1 MIRFPAVFADGTWQQ
16 VTRAADVTMAQAGSA
31 QREPSMEEILAS
43 IRRIIEDSDT
53 GRKPGDE
60 AEAGRPEVEAANSAA
75 SVYEPARRDS
85 TPVRG
90 EGAVIEVDAFRA
102 ELRAPNPPEPRRPV
116 TLAEVQ
122 AQIAADAR
130 KRAGETMPAAEPEA
144 APAIEPASP
153 SPQMAE
159 ARSELG
165 RPEPSMVQAASEAPT
180 VQAASASLPSQSGG
194 PVWERREGIETATQP
209 ESSSIDESGSA
220 SEVFPGRNIVGDSDA
235 PAATES
241 NVARPAI
248 ISEQASR
255 QVAAAFGE
263 LSEAFAARSKKTFDE
278 MAEEMM
284 RPMLQDWLDNNL
296 PTLVERLV
304 REEIERVARGA
315 S

>member
-1 MIRFPAVFADGTWQQ
+1 
-16 VTRAADVTMAQAGSA
+16 MAQAGSA

-53 GRKPGDE
+53 GRKPG
-60 AEAGRPEVEAANSAA
+60 EVEAGPVPRETAGGEGSA
-75 SVYEPARRDS
+75 SEPAR
-85 TPVRG
+85 PEAAPARG

-102 ELRAPNPPEPRRPV
+102 ELRAPAAPASEPRKPV

-130 KRAGETMPAAEPEA
+130 KRAGEGTPAAEIAAPAAEPARENPPAAVATGELEWTAPAPSASPIPAESEEQAMAA
-144 APAIEPASP
+144 APSDDTAPAGRVLPAS
-153 SPQMAE
+153 A
-159 ARSELG
+159 
-165 RPEPSMVQAASEAPT
+165 PEDAAKA
-180 VQAASASLPSQSGG
+180 V
-194 PVWERREGIETATQP
+194 
-209 ESSSIDESGSA
+209 
-220 SEVFPGRNIVGDSDA
+220 
-235 PAATES
+235 PAAVES
-241 NVARPAI
+241 AVARPTI
-248 ISEQASR
+248 ISEHASR

-315 S
+315 Q

>member
-1 MIRFPAVFADGTWQQ
+1 
-16 VTRAADVTMAQAGSA
+16 MAQAGSA

-60 AEAGRPEVEAANSAA
+60 TARAELDAANSAA
-75 SVYEPARRDS
+75 SVYEPAGRDAA
-85 TPVRG
+85 PVQG

-102 ELRAPNPPEPRRPV
+102 ELRAPNPAPEPRKPV

-144 APAIEPASP
+144 APAIEPAREN
-153 SPQMAE
+153 PQPAE
-159 ARSELG
+159 APAQPHWRE
-165 RPEPSMVQAASEAPT
+165 
-180 VQAASASLPSQSGG
+180 ASAAPEASMALTTADIGTSG
-194 PVWERREGIETATQP
+194 WERREDIAASAQP
-209 ESSSIDESGSA
+209 EASSSDRPTSA
-220 SEVFPGRNIVGDSDA
+220 TEPSAGPDLVGENP

-248 ISEQASR
+248 ISEHAGR

-315 S
+315 Q

>member
-1 MIRFPAVFADGTWQQ
+1 
-16 VTRAADVTMAQAGSA
+16 MAQAGSA

-85 TPVRG
+85 APVRG

-102 ELRAPNPPEPRRPV
+102 ELRAPNPTPEPRKPV

-130 KRAGETMPAAEPEA
+130 KRAGETMPAAQPEA
-144 APAIEPASP
+144 APAIEPARER
-153 SPQMAE
+153 PQTAE
-159 ARSELG
+159 ARSEPG
-165 RPEPSMVQAASEAPT
+165 RPEASTVQAASEAPT
-180 VQAASASLPSQSGG
+180 GQATSAASVPSQSGG

-304 REEIERVARGA
+304 REEIERVARGGA

>member
-1 MIRFPAVFADGTWQQ
+1 
-16 VTRAADVTMAQAGSA
+16 MAQAGSA

-60 AEAGRPEVEAANSAA
+60 VAHAEPDAADSAA
-75 SVYEPARRDS
+75 SVYEPARRDAV
-85 TPVRG
+85 PVHG

-102 ELRAPNPPEPRRPV
+102 ELRAPNPVPEPRKPV

-130 KRAGETMPAAEPEA
+130 RRAGETVPAAQ
-144 APAIEPASP
+144 PAIEPP
-153 SPQMAE
+153 GESPQTVE
-159 ARSELG
+159 ARSEPG
-165 RPEPSMVQAASEAPT
+165 RPVAPTVQAASEAPAIHAA
-180 VQAASASLPSQSGG
+180 AASMPSQSGG
-194 PVWERREGIETATQP
+194 WERREGIETATQP
-209 ESSSIDESGSA
+209 ESSSIDESDSA
-220 SEVFPGRNIVGDSDA
+220 SGDFPSRNVVGENP
-235 PAATES
+235 PAAAES

-248 ISEQASR
+248 ISEHASR

>member
-1 MIRFPAVFADGTWQQ
+1 MIRFDRSAAGTWQL

-53 GRKPGDE
+53 GRKPHEE
-60 AEAGRPEVEAANSAA
+60 AEAGRTEHEASSGGSA
-75 SVYEPARRDS
+75 YEPAQRDVA
-85 TPVRG
+85 PARG

-102 ELRAPNPPEPRRPV
+102 ELRAPASAPEPRKPV

-130 KRAGETMPAAEPEA
+130 KRAGESMPAAEPVRKSPPEPDAVARREWASPAPSASPVVAEAEGDAKAA
-144 APAIEPASP
+144 APSDEVEAEQVSSAVAEEPGKAV
-153 SPQMAE
+153 AAAAGNGV
-159 ARSELG
+159 ARS
-165 RPEPSMVQAASEAPT
+165 
-180 VQAASASLPSQSGG
+180 
-194 PVWERREGIETATQP
+194 
-209 ESSSIDESGSA
+209 
-220 SEVFPGRNIVGDSDA
+220 
-235 PAATES
+235 
-241 NVARPAI
+241 AI

-263 LSEAFAARSKKTFDE
+263 LSEAFSARSKKTFDE

>member
-1 MIRFPAVFADGTWQQ
+1 
-16 VTRAADVTMAQAGSA
+16 MAQAGSA

-53 GRKPGDE
+53 GRKAGSE
-60 AEAGRPEVEAANSAA
+60 VEQGRPEAATAAGSASDYA
-75 SVYEPARRDS
+75 PARFDNEAS
-85 TPVRG
+85 RG

-102 ELRAPNPPEPRRPV
+102 ELRAPAAAAATPEPRKPV

-130 KRAGETMPAAEPEA
+130 KRAGGNIPAADLEASPVAETAPAVESVGESPQAAGTPAKPDWRDASMAQAAPDVPTLEA
-144 APAIEPASP
+144 APAPSSASDVDVAGWEPREDVAPVGQSDPIQEPASTAEV
-153 SPQMAE
+153 SPAHTPGE
-159 ARSELG
+159 S
-165 RPEPSMVQAASEAPT
+165 VAPA
-180 VQAASASLPSQSGG
+180 VA
-194 PVWERREGIETATQP
+194 
-209 ESSSIDESGSA
+209 ESGVS
-220 SEVFPGRNIVGDSDA
+220 
-235 PAATES
+235 
-241 NVARPAI
+241 RPAI

-296 PTLVERLV
+296 PTLVEKLV
-304 REEIERVARGA
+304 REEIERVARGV
-315 S
+315 

>member
-1 MIRFPAVFADGTWQQ
+1 
-16 VTRAADVTMAQAGSA
+16 MAQAGSA

-85 TPVRG
+85 APVRG

-102 ELRAPNPPEPRRPV
+102 ELRAPNPTPEPRKPV

-130 KRAGETMPAAEPEA
+130 KRAGETMPAAQPEA
-144 APAIEPASP
+144 APAIEPARER
-153 SPQMAE
+153 PQAAE
-159 ARSELG
+159 ALSEPG
-165 RPEPSMVQAASEAPT
+165 RPTPSTVQAASEAPS
-180 VQAASASLPSQSGG
+180 VQATSAASVPSQSDG
-194 PVWERREGIETATQP
+194 PVWERREGIETAKQP
-209 ESSSIDESGSA
+209 ESSSIDEFGSA
-220 SEVFPGRNIVGDSDA
+220 SEVFPGRNIIGDSDA

-263 LSEAFAARSKKTFDE
+263 LSEVFAARSKKTFDE

>member
-1 MIRFPAVFADGTWQQ
+1 
-16 VTRAADVTMAQAGSA
+16 MAQAGSA

-60 AEAGRPEVEAANSAA
+60 AARAEPDAADSAA
-75 SVYEPARRDS
+75 SVYEPARRDAA
-85 TPVRG
+85 PVHG

-102 ELRAPNPPEPRRPV
+102 ELRAPNPAPEPRKPV

-130 KRAGETMPAAEPEA
+130 RRAGETMPAAQ
-144 APAIEPASP
+144 PAIEPP
-153 SPQMAE
+153 SPTSQTAE
-159 ARSELG
+159 VRSEPG
-165 RPEPSMVQAASEAPT
+165 RPEAPAVQAASEAPT
-180 VQAASASLPSQSGG
+180 ASAASMPSQSGG
-194 PVWERREGIETATQP
+194 WERREDIETATQP
-209 ESSSIDESGSA
+209 EGSSMDESGSA
-220 SEVFPGRNIVGDSDA
+220 SEVFPNRNVVSDGNA
-235 PAATES
+235 PTATEG

-248 ISEQASR
+248 ISEHASR